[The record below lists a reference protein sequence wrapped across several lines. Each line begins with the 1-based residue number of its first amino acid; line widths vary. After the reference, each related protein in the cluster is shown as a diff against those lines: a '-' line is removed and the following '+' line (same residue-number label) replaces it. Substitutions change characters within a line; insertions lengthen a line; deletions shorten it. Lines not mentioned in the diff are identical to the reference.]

1 MVLVLLQLPLKPWGS
16 HCPILTEREVSY
28 SFPLITATLSM
39 QTKYIKTVTQ
49 KKMKSR
55 PDYKLDME
63 IKCKSL
69 SQVWLF
75 ATPWTIQSKELS
87 RPENWSG

>member
-1 MVLVLLQLPLKPWGS
+1 
-16 HCPILTEREVSY
+16 
-28 SFPLITATLSM
+28 M